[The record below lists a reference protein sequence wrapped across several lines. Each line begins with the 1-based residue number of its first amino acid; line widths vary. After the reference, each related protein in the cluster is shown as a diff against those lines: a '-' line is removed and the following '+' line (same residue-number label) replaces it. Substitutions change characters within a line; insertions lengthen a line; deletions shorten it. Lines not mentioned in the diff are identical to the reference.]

1 MQLVERSKH
10 LLLATG
16 SEWVL
21 WLLVALSGASIAVI
35 VERSLALRSL
45 RVDEGDLRAL
55 LLGAL
60 RGGGFSRAREAIA
73 GVEHPAARVAL
84 RGMMASE
91 GETDPREAAGA
102 MEAETMAEKRRLE
115 RRFAFLATLGSNA
128 PFVGLLGTVIGILQ
142 AFEALGQ
149 AQSAPGGA
157 FAPAQ
162 VMGAIAEALV
172 ATAVGLA
179 VAIPAIVAFNAFQ
192 SRVKEALDDAHLLSL
207 EVLAHLDGVRARA
220 ARPAL
225 RPVSSPTAAE

>member
-21 WLLVALSGASIAVI
+21 WVLVALSGASIAVI

-60 RGGGFSRAREAIA
+60 RGGGFRQAREAIGA
-73 GVEHPAARVAL
+73 VEHPAARVAL
-84 RGMMASE
+84 RGMMAAES
-91 GETDPREAAGA
+91 ETDPREAEGA
-102 MEAETMAEKRRLE
+102 MQAETMAEKRRLE
-115 RRFAFLATLGSNA
+115 RRFAFLATLGANA

-149 AQSAPGGA
+149 AQAAGGGGA
-157 FAPAQ
+157 VAPAQ

-220 ARPAL
+220 GKNAL
-225 RPVSSPTAAE
+225 RPVSSPSV